1 MTIRVMVIDDQAMIR
16 GALAGLLDLETDIE
30 VVAQAANGVEAL
42 DELARLSGEGT
53 DPRTRPPVDVAIV
66 DVRTESEY
74 DEAHIPGAI
83 SLPFDEIGTNKLGPL
98 PDLDET
104 IIVYCRTGV
113 QSKLAVGKLMSI
125 GYTDV
130 YDLGGIRDWTYSTER
145 GSSIG

>member
-1 MTIRVMVIDDQAMIR
+1 MKKALFVAIFATTITSTVALLGCTSTDAVDASEPQGDISAPLFSRITSEEAKRMID
-16 GALAGLLDLETDIE
+16 
-30 VVAQAANGVEAL
+30 
-42 DELARLSGEGT
+42 EG
-53 DPRTRPPVDVAIV
+53 DVAIV

-130 YDLGGIRDWTYSTER
+130 YDLGGIRDWMYSTER